1 VPLRETDQQFAL
13 AAGDVENPR
22 AAWKVQQPDHLV
34 QLWFAEGIAQDVI
47 AVGEV
52 VELPGLHGRSSLLTL
67 PVILPLPKSRRA
79 YGSAHRV
86 RPVQAFFRVRAYKRG
101 RGAEDLS
108 ASPGQE
114 PRMDQPTFAA
124 PEPESAPTQ
133 FTETAPLDE
142 LTPPALGPVRD
153 RPNPPGRP
161 SRAGSARLVVLAA
174 ALSAVL
180 SSGMTFAALQLGSAA
195 ETATPAVAASAA
207 AATPS
212 PAQGSLTA
220 VGSEAVATRVA
231 ADAAASVVTIVTEVG
246 GTNNPLTGNAGA
258 TGSGSGFVV
267 SADGLILT
275 NNHVIS
281 GATTIRVTFEDG
293 RELAA
298 TVVTTDAQHDLALVR
313 VTATG
318 LTPLALG
325 DSGTLTVG
333 EVAIAIGSPLGTF
346 SDTITQGIVSGLGRT
361 IDVSET
367 GSRRTTHL
375 TGLIQTDAAINPGN
389 SGGPLL
395 DAAGKVIGIVTASAS
410 NSQGVGFAIPIAVA
424 LPLIRGAAGS

>member
-1 VPLRETDQQFAL
+1 
-13 AAGDVENPR
+13 
-22 AAWKVQQPDHLV
+22 
-34 QLWFAEGIAQDVI
+34 
-47 AVGEV
+47 
-52 VELPGLHGRSSLLTL
+52 
-67 PVILPLPKSRRA
+67 
-79 YGSAHRV
+79 
-86 RPVQAFFRVRAYKRG
+86 
-101 RGAEDLS
+101 
-108 ASPGQE
+108 
-114 PRMDQPTFAA
+114 MDQPTFAA

-142 LTPPALGPVRD
+142 LAPPALGPVRD

-174 ALSAVL
+174 ALSALL

-410 NSQGVGFAIPIAVA
+410 NSQGVGFAIPIAAA
-424 LPLIRGAAGS
+424 LPLIRSAAGS

>member
-1 VPLRETDQQFAL
+1 
-13 AAGDVENPR
+13 
-22 AAWKVQQPDHLV
+22 
-34 QLWFAEGIAQDVI
+34 
-47 AVGEV
+47 
-52 VELPGLHGRSSLLTL
+52 
-67 PVILPLPKSRRA
+67 
-79 YGSAHRV
+79 
-86 RPVQAFFRVRAYKRG
+86 
-101 RGAEDLS
+101 
-108 ASPGQE
+108 
-114 PRMDQPTFAA
+114 MDQPTFAA

-142 LTPPALGPVRD
+142 LAPPALGPVRD
-153 RPNPPGRP
+153 RPNPPDRP

-207 AATPS
+207 ATTPS

-231 ADAAASVVTIVTEVG
+231 VDAAASVVTIVTEVG

>member
-1 VPLRETDQQFAL
+1 
-13 AAGDVENPR
+13 
-22 AAWKVQQPDHLV
+22 
-34 QLWFAEGIAQDVI
+34 
-47 AVGEV
+47 
-52 VELPGLHGRSSLLTL
+52 
-67 PVILPLPKSRRA
+67 
-79 YGSAHRV
+79 
-86 RPVQAFFRVRAYKRG
+86 
-101 RGAEDLS
+101 
-108 ASPGQE
+108 
-114 PRMDQPTFAA
+114 MDQPTLAA
-124 PEPESAPTQ
+124 PEPESAPAQ
-133 FTETAPLDE
+133 PTETAPVDE
-142 LTPPALGPVRD
+142 LAPPALAPVRD
-153 RPNPPGRP
+153 RPNPPDRP

-180 SSGMTFAALQLGSAA
+180 SSGMTFAALHLGSAGTTA
-195 ETATPAVAASAA
+195 TRATPAVAASAA
-207 AATPS
+207 AATS
-212 PAQGSLTA
+212 APAQGSLTA

-231 ADAAASVVTIVTEVG
+231 ADAAASVVTIATEQAGVFD
-246 GTNNPLTGNAGA
+246 PFTGSAGA

-281 GATTIRVTFEDG
+281 GATTIRVTFENG
-293 RELAA
+293 SEQAA
-298 TVVTTDAQHDLALVR
+298 TVVASDEQHDLALVR

-325 DSGTLTVG
+325 DSSALTVG

-346 SDTITQGIVSGLGRT
+346 SDTITQGIVSGLART

-367 GSRRTTHL
+367 GTRRTTHL

-410 NSQGVGFAIPIAVA
+410 NSQGVGFAVPIAVA

>member
-1 VPLRETDQQFAL
+1 
-13 AAGDVENPR
+13 
-22 AAWKVQQPDHLV
+22 
-34 QLWFAEGIAQDVI
+34 
-47 AVGEV
+47 
-52 VELPGLHGRSSLLTL
+52 
-67 PVILPLPKSRRA
+67 
-79 YGSAHRV
+79 
-86 RPVQAFFRVRAYKRG
+86 
-101 RGAEDLS
+101 
-108 ASPGQE
+108 
-114 PRMDQPTFAA
+114 MDQPTFAA
-124 PEPESAPTQ
+124 PEPESALTQ
-133 FTETAPLDE
+133 TTETAPLDE
-142 LTPPALGPVRD
+142 LAPPVFAPVRD
-153 RPNPPGRP
+153 RPNPPDRP

-174 ALSAVL
+174 VLSAVL
-180 SSGMTFAALQLGSAA
+180 SSGMTFAALQLGTADAA
-195 ETATPAVAASAA
+195 ATPAVAASAA

-231 ADAAASVVTIVTEVG
+231 ADAAASVVTIVTTATG
-246 GTNNPLTGNAGA
+246 ANDPFTGNAGA

-281 GATTIRVTFEDG
+281 GATAIRVTFEDG

-298 TVVTTDAQHDLALVR
+298 TVVAADAQHDLALVR

-325 DSGTLTVG
+325 NSSTLTVG

-346 SDTITQGIVSGLGRT
+346 SDTITQGIVSGLERT

-375 TGLIQTDAAINPGN
+375 AGLIQTDAAINPGN